1 MRGGCCS
8 RPPIS
13 TAQARLELRAL
24 IKARNSQEAAA
35 QSVSASRVSG
45 RNETSIETSAGL
57 NRQGARLCTERHDGW
72 WPGVALLQGSQTGLV
87 GHAGPLRSSPSSL
100 LSALCCVQG
109 RRRFAERECTRY
121 AFFKPKLCSHRMRRH
136 PHAEPMPTD
145 LFSDTTPSYPLLTA
159 YSCARSRKHTLLQHW

>member
-72 WPGVALLQGSQTGLV
+72 WPGVAQLQGSQTGPV
-87 GHAGPLRSSPSSL
+87 GHAGQLTPSSSSLQSALLCVQGGWNLLKGNVRDMHPSPSSVCIACSGISL
-100 LSALCCVQG
+100 LNRCQRIYSPPQA
-109 RRRFAERECTRY
+109 
-121 AFFKPKLCSHRMRRH
+121 HH
-136 PHAEPMPTD
+136 P
-145 LFSDTTPSYPLLTA
+145 PS
-159 YSCARSRKHTLLQHW
+159 